1 MIYNLTDPAHPVFIR
16 DWALDGQ
23 QPGGTPPPHYTAVP
37 SIHGPI
43 STGPGKRVYFA
54 YGTSSNGAMQIV
66 DRDKL
71 FTTSPTDYKSAELGL
86 LDMSPTWGAHTSFP
100 IGKIAVTDWAA
111 NTENVRDFVVVTS
124 EETYL
129 RGGHFSME
137 GMLTQIQEALEAGA
151 RLGFPLTRLLGH
163 PELVLEDLSGVNL
176 SGVNEF
182 IEYEMRLNDVL
193 PSYDDP
199 VICLYDTNL
208 LNGTLAVDILRTHP
222 VAIIGGLLYE
232 NPFFVPPQEFLRQVL
247 QRSGAQV
254 TLGDL
259 RIEGALAQ
267 GFFALANDLISVLA
281 LPAMWGGKEAAQIVC
296 TLLDVLVA
304 CCVWT
309 LPMRNS
315 RIRLMKSPLRWSASR
330 SRGIH

>member
-1 MIYNLTDPAHPVFIR
+1 MTS
-16 DWALDGQ
+16 
-23 QPGGTPPPHYTAVP
+23 TAA
-37 SIHGPI
+37 PI
-43 STGPGKRVYFA
+43 PFA
-54 YGTSSNGAMQIV
+54 GSMLGNYRHACAFFQ
-66 DRDKL
+66 
-71 FTTSPTDYKSAELGL
+71 SPQEEYATL
-86 LDMSPTWGAHTSFP
+86 LPF
-100 IGKIAVTDWAA
+100 
-111 NTENVRDFVVVTS
+111 VRDGLERGERAYHILPSKQRAEYLEQLRSAGIDVATAQQRGQLNVVTS

-232 NPFFVPPQEFLRQVL
+232 NPFFVPPQEFLRQL
-247 QRSGAQV
+247 QQRSGAP
-254 TLGDL
+254 LEH
-259 RIEGALAQ
+259 REG
-267 GFFALANDLISVLA
+267 
-281 LPAMWGGKEAAQIVC
+281 
-296 TLLDVLVA
+296 
-304 CCVWT
+304 
-309 LPMRNS
+309 
-315 RIRLMKSPLRWSASR
+315 
-330 SRGIH
+330 